1 MGLTHTIQMENLRK
15 LEALE
20 KTAIVFLY
28 LFFKKQE
35 DSALYW
41 GYSVLLEHS

>member
-20 KTAIVFLY
+20 KSAIVFLY
-28 LFFKKQE
+28 FLKNKKTLPYIGVILFC
-35 DSALYW
+35 
-41 GYSVLLEHS
+41 